1 MCYKSDKKRESMYSW
16 FFQILLHIF
25 YNCGHTTIGG
35 PVIVS
40 NNNNAGV
47 SGQELPPVLVIG
59 KPPG

>member
-1 MCYKSDKKRESMYSW
+1 MGINEFRVNSNIW
-16 FFQILLHIF
+16 PIF
-25 YNCGHTTIGG
+25 YNCWHTTLGG